1 MKIGVDLGNGYVKF
15 GGNKF
20 ASRVKVGRLANF
32 GVQRSDVYQVKYNN
46 IDYIVGEGELF
57 TTDDR
62 YFTEDYLICLLTAIS
77 LAGEESVLDSVE
89 ICVGLPI
96 QKYMS
101 SLRTKFEKYLNELGC
116 KKITIDGKE
125 KIVNIKKATVFVEGA
140 YIVESHDEGNVLTI
154 DIGAGTVNII
164 QWENQSP
171 VNFDTKNKSFY
182 NLYEKI
188 VKHIKDTGRGDIT
201 TDYIEKNL
209 GADSIVIAQKRVDI
223 KDTHKII
230 EKHIRELA
238 SQINSFFDVPRATKI
253 QFLGG
258 GALPTYK
265 YWKNIYGEGTELIE
279 NSQYI
284 NSKIYQKVL
293 EEMSE

>member
-1 MKIGVDLGNGYVKF
+1 MKIGIDLGNGYVKF
-15 GGNKF
+15 KGQKF
-20 ASRVKVGRLANF
+20 ASRVKLGRLANF
-32 GVQRSDVYQVKYNN
+32 GEKRSGVYGVTYNN
-46 IDYIVGEGELF
+46 TSYIIGEGEVF

-62 YFTEDYLICLLTAIS
+62 YFTEDYKVCLLTAIALS
-77 LAGEESVLDSVE
+77 TNETVLDSVE

-101 SLRTKFEKYLNELGC
+101 DLREKFTTYLNQMEC
-116 KKITIDGKE
+116 QKISVDGIE
-125 KIVNIKKATVFVEGA
+125 KIINIKKATVFVEGA
-140 YIVESHDEGNVLTI
+140 YVVESKDKSNVITV

-164 QWENQSP
+164 QWEDQAP

-188 VKHIKDTGRGDIT
+188 SKHLKDTERGSVASE
-201 TDYIEKNL
+201 YIEKNL
-209 GADSIVIAQKRVDI
+209 GADSIVIDQKKVDI
-223 KDTHKII
+223 RDTHKII

-238 SQINSFFDVPRATKI
+238 SQINNFFDVPRATKI

-265 YWKNIYGEGTELIE
+265 YWKNIYENGTELID
-279 NSQYI
+279 NSQFI
-284 NSKIYQKVL
+284 NSEIYQKVL
-293 EEMSE
+293 EMSE